1 MYFLALWTQYWYDS
15 VMYATLKSV
24 KPWDVVQDTQNT
36 YLCLGEEI
44 AFEKLY
50 EKKKIFNFQT
60 PQIIAK
66 KMCSEK
72 TMQIIHRM
80 VGHYFS
86 SYKAVV
92 ALFLPRNEGFMKKR
106 ESTKNHKK
114 ASKDTQQICYIYPNL
129 RTLTQL
135 QKTTDATKAI
145 LHGWMSIPQKQ
156 KYFIEIQ
163 SWAIQT
169 LLATNRGLFFDWQNL
184 TQIHIFDKNNRAYS
198 AKSDPRFV
206 LPEIAT
212 YMATVYDAKI
222 YL

>member
-1 MYFLALWTQYWYDS
+1 M
-15 VMYATLKSV
+15 
-24 KPWDVVQDTQNT
+24 
-36 YLCLGEEI
+36 
-44 AFEKLY
+44 
-50 EKKKIFNFQT
+50 KKKIFNFQT

-114 ASKDTQQICYIYPNL
+114 ASKDTQQICKIYPNL

-145 LHGWMSIPQKQ
+145 LHG
-156 KYFIEIQ
+156 
-163 SWAIQT
+163 
-169 LLATNRGLFFDWQNL
+169 
-184 TQIHIFDKNNRAYS
+184 
-198 AKSDPRFV
+198 
-206 LPEIAT
+206 
-212 YMATVYDAKI
+212 
-222 YL
+222 